1 MPKLFFMACVLLAS
15 VSSLQQLNQDID
27 ARLHQD
33 TFVPRSEEI
42 DTIKNQMITQHQKTL
57 PDTDIRL
64 APEPT
69 CGL

>member
-1 MPKLFFMACVLLAS
+1 MPKLFFISCMLYAS
-15 VSSLQQLNQDID
+15 LSSLQQLNQDID

-33 TFVPRSEEI
+33 AFVPRSEEI
-42 DTIKNQMITQHQKTL
+42 DTIKNQMVTQHQKTV

>member
-15 VSSLQQLNQDID
+15 VSSLQQLNQNID

-33 TFVPRSEEI
+33 AFVPRSEEI
-42 DTIKNQMITQHQKTL
+42 DTIKNQMVTQHEKTA
-57 PDTDIRL
+57 PDTNIRL
-64 APEPT
+64 APVPT